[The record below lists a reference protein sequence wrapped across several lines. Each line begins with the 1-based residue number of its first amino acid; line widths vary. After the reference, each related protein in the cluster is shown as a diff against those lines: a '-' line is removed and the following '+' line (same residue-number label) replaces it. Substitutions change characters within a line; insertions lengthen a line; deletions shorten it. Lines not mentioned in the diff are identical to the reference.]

1 MSNMKISTRGEYGLL
16 AIVDL
21 ALQPEDVA
29 VQAVHIAERQ
39 GIPKQYL
46 DQLMLILRKAGL
58 VESIRGRQGG
68 YKLAR
73 PAPSI
78 SLLDVVVALEGS
90 TENVNFK
97 SARHQ
102 YGVHAILKDV
112 WDELSRQSTS
122 LLQDKTIEDVCRE
135 YQSSASALMYNI

>member
-1 MSNMKISTRGEYGLL
+1 MKISTKGEYGLL
-16 AIVDL
+16 AIIDL
-21 ALQPEDVA
+21 ALQPESVA

-58 VESIRGRQGG
+58 VESVRGRQGG

-73 PAPSI
+73 PARSI
-78 SLLDVVVALEGS
+78 TLLDVVVALEGS

-97 SARHQ
+97 SVRHQ
-102 YGVHAILKDV
+102 YGVNGILRDV
-112 WDELSRQSTS
+112 WDELSHQSTM
-122 LLQDKTIEDVCRE
+122 LLEGKTVEDVCRE
-135 YQSSASALMYNI
+135 YQKISSALMYNI